1 MAYLDEL
8 STPRIGAPRLF
19 KCVTQF
25 GHCAVAAATRKRH
38 ITVLKAA
45 NEAAGADS
53 DPPKH
58 TLAGVMQHAVFLTQ
72 GNYPMIRFSARPAAS
87 VLAMATVLGL
97 CQANAADAAVMVS
110 DSAVTVDG
118 AAEPAGADSSAVGGQ
133 DNSGA
138 AAPEDA
144 ARSSEPG
151 LTEIIVTATKRE
163 TNLQRTPISISVMGA
178 DTIRE
183 RKVQSLLDLADG
195 GVPSLRVATFEARQ
209 SALTI
214 GIRGIVPLDANQP
227 AREQGVGI
235 YIDGVYLGRQHGLN
249 TALFD
254 VERIE
259 VLKGP
264 QGTLFGRNTEGGALS
279 MVSKAPSGKFG
290 ARLEGGFGNLGA
302 YNGGAHL
309 DLPEVAGF
317 SVKLDGVISHQ
328 AAVTSNPLAG
338 QAGFGYFHRKG
349 GRAALRWKPTD
360 TITNDFAYDVARDEN
375 TPFYSQLLNY
385 NPNGCLSGGTNAAP
399 LAIPAGSTCRT
410 PGTAFT
416 GSQGTVRSLLPGVV
430 VNGTT
435 LMRTADIGV
444 PQQVSVDRTHGF
456 TNTFKWKI
464 APEIEFR
471 AITAWRGVDV
481 QQFDNSGGAHRVP
494 LVNLTAACTAAAP
507 CAFSRYSNAD
517 LRQRQFSQEF
527 QAVGSIGP
535 VDYVAGLYYFTEHVS
550 DDAAT
555 PNSVGAVATLSGT
568 TVVGATYVTIPFCAA
583 NTPLFVGSSVNGC
596 AIDRASEVYT
606 HSYAGYGQ
614 ATWNATDALHIT
626 LGGRYTKDTKRG
638 VLHFSRNVNYD
649 DPVNAA
655 VLVRNGYAPLDK
667 SWTRFNPTATV
678 AYDFSQSVH
687 GYAKYATGYRA
698 GGASSRTSN
707 YQAFNPEDV
716 NSYELGLK
724 ADFWDR
730 RARFNI
736 ATYIMQRKDSQV
748 DLSTIQPTAT
758 GNFNNLVTFNAPGIT
773 KIRGIEADLTIKPI
787 DGLTLNASYA
797 YTYTDIPLVPVTYRE
812 FTSGGVATGNSTTVL
827 QKFFVVFTPR
837 NAASGAIDYELP
849 VHADTRI
856 KFHLDA
862 NYGQATQ
869 TFDQFATKADA
880 SFIVN
885 GRISLLDIALGGGGA
900 KLAVSAWSRNL
911 FNEQHVYRRDPSNS
925 VPAVQSTAAAG
936 VPNVLV
942 IGNNGGILGDYGNFN
957 VPRTFGLDASI
968 KF

>member
-1 MAYLDEL
+1 MIRL
-8 STPRIGAPRLF
+8 STRS
-19 KCVTQF
+19 T
-25 GHCAVAAATRKRH
+25 
-38 ITVLKAA
+38 
-45 NEAAGADS
+45 
-53 DPPKH
+53 
-58 TLAGVMQHAVFLTQ
+58 
-72 GNYPMIRFSARPAAS
+72 AS
-87 VLAMATVLGL
+87 FLAMATALGL
-97 CQANAADAAVMVS
+97 GHAEAAQAAMTISEDAVS
-110 DSAVTVDG
+110 IDG
-118 AAEPAGADSSAVGGQ
+118 AAESSADAAQ

-144 ARSSEPG
+144 GQSRDTG

-178 DTIRE
+178 ETIRE

-290 ARLEGGFGNLGA
+290 GRFEGGFGNLGA
-302 YNGGAHL
+302 YNGGVHL
-309 DLPEVAGF
+309 DLPEVQGF
-317 SVKLDGVISHQ
+317 SVKLDGVLSHQ
-328 AAVTSNPLAG
+328 DAVTKNPLAG
-338 QAGFGYFHRKG
+338 QFGFGYYHRVG
-349 GRAALRWKPTD
+349 GRAAVRWRPTD
-360 TITNDFAYDVARDEN
+360 NITNDFAYDVARDEN

-385 NPNGCLSGGTNAAP
+385 NPNGCLSGGSNTAP
-399 LAIPAGSTCRT
+399 LAIPPGSACVT

-416 GSQGTVRSLLPGVV
+416 SSQGTVRALLPGVM

-435 LMRTADIGV
+435 LMRIADIGV
-444 PQQVSVDRTHGF
+444 PQQLSVDNTHGF

-471 AITAWRGVDV
+471 SITAWRGVDV

-494 LVNLTAACTAAAP
+494 VVNLTASCTAAKP

-527 QAVGSIGP
+527 QAVGSIGS

-555 PNSVGAVATLSGT
+555 PNSVGAVATLNGLGA
-568 TVVGATYVTIPFCAA
+568 VVGATYVTIPFCTAS
-583 NTPLFVGSSVNGC
+583 TPLFVGTAVNGC
-596 AIDRASEVYT
+596 SIDRASEVFS

-614 ATWNATDALHIT
+614 ATWNATEALHIT
-626 LGGRYTKDTKRG
+626 VGGRYTKDKKRG
-638 VLHFSRNVNYD
+638 VLHFSRNINYD
-649 DPVNAA
+649 DPANAA
-655 VLVRNGYAPLDK
+655 VLARNGYVPLDK
-667 SWTRFNPTATV
+667 SWSRFNPTATI

-687 GYAKYATGYRA
+687 GYAKYASGYRA
-698 GGASSRTSN
+698 GGASSRTSD
-707 YQAFNPEDV
+707 YRAFDPEDV
-716 NSYELGLK
+716 KSYEVGLK

-736 ATYIMQRKDSQV
+736 AGYIMQRKDSQV

-758 GNFNNLVTFNAPGIT
+758 GNFNNLVTFNAPGTT
-773 KIRGIEADLTIKPI
+773 KIRGIEADLTIKPV
-787 DGLTLNASYA
+787 DRLTLNASYA

-812 FTSGGVATGNSTTVL
+812 FTSAGVATGNTTTVL
-827 QKFFVVFTPR
+827 QKFYVVFTPR
-837 NAASGAIDYELP
+837 NAASGSIDYELP
-849 VHADTRI
+849 IQADTRI

-869 TFDQFATKADA
+869 TFDQFATKADS

-885 GRISLLDIALGGGGA
+885 GRISLLDIAMGGGGA
-900 KLAVSAWSRNL
+900 KLTVSAWSRNL

-925 VPAVQSTAAAG
+925 LPAVQTTAVAT
-936 VPNVLV
+936 VPNVLL
-942 IGNNGGILGDYGNFN
+942 IGNNGGVLGDYGNFN
-957 VPRTFGLDASI
+957 VPRTFGLDASF